1 MSSVR
6 WKIKVNHLI
15 LNDVLGGSVSTIND
29 VYEVNISSMEPN
41 KSPGSQEM
49 SFRIKGMGIDTPR
62 SGIDT

>member
-1 MSSVR
+1 
-6 WKIKVNHLI
+6 
-15 LNDVLGGSVSTIND
+15 VLGGSVSTIND